1 MDKNEEEF
9 ITYED
14 LLQQLKESKEEKNLL
29 LGNGFNISLGVKTS
43 YKNIFQ
49 KMQENNPLYKD
60 YKEVDKDKYDIE
72 EIMGELK
79 KRTEDDF
86 VKKLIEIKIKKDFME
101 SVNKIVENNIK
112 HIYQENNESIYYLLK
127 NFENYFS
134 LNYDPLLYLLMMK
147 FKKQDSNSENGKVLL
162 FPQNIKSQHKNF
174 NTQEEKKIYQI
185 IKEDY
190 DKGEILFPND
200 KINMDKLTRSN
211 FISLVKEHLKKRDKK
226 VKQKTIEKLCKR
238 LLQEKRGSSDIKE
251 QDKLFLNDGFN
262 KDKNSKDMVY
272 VKNSCQNLFFLHG
285 TFYLYNKSKS
295 NEIYKITYKQYK
307 ALYQRLE
314 DIIDSKS
321 EDIVC
326 IFKDKN
332 KLEDIK
338 ANNYLNDAYNKLKTL
353 KGTIVI
359 LGCSLSKNDS
369 HIFEAIKES
378 KIKQVYIACF
388 KEDIKDIKKIK
399 DSYFKDKYITLFDS
413 ETISYSKS

>member
-60 YKEVDKDKYDIE
+60 YKEADQDKYDIE
-72 EIMGELK
+72 KIMGKLK

-162 FPQNIKSQHKNF
+162 FPQNIKSQYKNF
-174 NTQEEKKIYQI
+174 NTQEEEKIYQI

-190 DKGEILFPND
+190 DKGEILFVND
-200 KINMDKLTRSN
+200 KINMNKLTLST
-211 FISLVKEHLKKRDKK
+211 FISLVKEHLKKRYKK
-226 VKQKTIEKLCKR
+226 VKQKTIEKLCKQ
-238 LLQEKRGSSDIKE
+238 LLQEERGSFDIKE
-251 QDKLFLNDGFN
+251 QDKLSLNDGFN

-388 KEDIKDIKKIK
+388 KKDIKDIKKIK